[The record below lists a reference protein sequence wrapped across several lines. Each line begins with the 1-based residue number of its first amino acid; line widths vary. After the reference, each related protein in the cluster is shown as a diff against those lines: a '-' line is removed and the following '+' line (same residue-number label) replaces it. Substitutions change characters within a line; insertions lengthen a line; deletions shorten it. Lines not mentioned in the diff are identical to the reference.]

1 MVYNMISYEAEQKLF
16 VIAKESLGVKR
27 FEVKNSDSL
36 DFYDVSIWNIKEA
49 LIRAYLVGLDRGWDD
64 AKNLISND

>member
-1 MVYNMISYEAEQKLF
+1 MEKHLSKFADNLVDLAAYEAEQKLF

-36 DFYDVSIWNIKEA
+36 DFYNVSIWNIKEA
-49 LIRAYLVGLDRGWDD
+49 LIRAYLVGLDRG
-64 AKNLISND
+64 